1 MAPNSSG
8 ASRESDE
15 SVAGFL
21 RGNLDLMVLSV
32 LADGPKYGYLLQ
44 QRLRDAAASRL
55 DVQAGTLYPLLHRLE
70 ADKLVRTK
78 WETTTGRRRK
88 WYELTAAGRK
98 RLEHQAR
105 AWHDYAECLRR
116 LLDPILPAGSPSP
129 A

>member
-1 MAPNSSG
+1 MPGGS
-8 ASRESDE
+8 SDE
-15 SVAGFL
+15 SVADFL

-44 QRLRDAAASRL
+44 QRLRDSTGARL
-55 DVQAGTLYPLLHRLE
+55 DLQAGTLYPLLHRLE

-78 WETTTGRRRK
+78 WETATGRRRK

-105 AWHDYAECLRR
+105 AWHDYAACLRQ
-116 LLDPILPAGSPSP
+116 LLAPIVSSPSP